1 MNFLTQMA
9 AHARD
14 ILNFKYCKDT
24 NGGNRER
31 AEEII
36 RAVTKCFFFVP
47 LQLLLNSHFTFSAR
61 IRILCYNG
69 AFSCTV

>member
-1 MNFLTQMA
+1 MA

-36 RAVTKCFFFVP
+36 RAVKKY
-47 LQLLLNSHFTFSAR
+47 
-61 IRILCYNG
+61 YNM
-69 AFSCTV
+69 VKQ

>member
-1 MNFLTQMA
+1 MA

-24 NGGNRER
+24 NGGSRER

-36 RAVTKCFFFVP
+36 RAVTNFLTIYTGVSVSV
-47 LQLLLNSHFTFSAR
+47 LVLLPRPTLHDSLKVEALR
-61 IRILCYNG
+61 
-69 AFSCTV
+69 